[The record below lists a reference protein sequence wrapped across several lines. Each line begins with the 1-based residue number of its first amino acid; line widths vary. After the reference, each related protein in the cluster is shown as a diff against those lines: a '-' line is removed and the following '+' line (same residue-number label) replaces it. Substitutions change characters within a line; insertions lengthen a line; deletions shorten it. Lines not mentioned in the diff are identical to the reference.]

1 MNKLFVL
8 ALFAACGGGDDS
20 SDSTKIDAA
29 KTADAAK
36 VTDGSVTVDAAPATV
51 TTVDCSTVTPAATV
65 STADGM
71 FSYSPA
77 ATTVAQNGVVKF
89 VMSSTHNV
97 APDTTGN
104 TDSGLTVDFGA
115 TACLKFTAKGT
126 FKFKCTLHGFS
137 GTVTAN

>member
-36 VTDGSVTVDAAPATV
+36 VTDGSVTHDAPATATV
-51 TTVDCSTVTPAATV
+51 QTVDCATATVTATV
-65 STADGM
+65 MTSGNA
-71 FSYSPA
+71 YSPA
-77 ATTVAQNGVVKF
+77 ATTIAVNQVVKF
-89 VMSSTHNV
+89 VMPSNHNV
-97 APDTTGN
+97 APDSTGS
-104 TDSGLTVDFGA
+104 TDSGLNVDFGA
-115 TACLKFTAKGT
+115 TGCLKFTAAGT